1 MKPLKTKVINRNE
14 EDANKIFNNRSL
26 TSDYR
31 TLVPVLKSGMRVLDI
46 GCGTGAISKDI
57 AKIVGKNGSVTGID
71 VTEKFIES
79 GKKMYPLS
87 NLKLIHADLF
97 EFEAEEKFDLIVAAR
112 TLQWLSH
119 PKEALVKMKTL
130 LKHNGQ
136 ISVLDYNHEALEL
149 KPEPPQSMQYFYQQW
164 LKWRADAGMNNHIA
178 EDLPSYFEAVGLF
191 SIEVINSD
199 EIYKKGE
206 TVFEHKIGIWKKVAS
221 STQVVE
227 EGYISKE
234 DQLKAIEEYSE
245 WMKNDAVEMVMKL
258 KEVRGRS

>member
-1 MKPLKTKVINRNE
+1 MKPLKTKVINRDE
-14 EDANKIFNNRSL
+14 QAANNIFNNRSL

-31 TLVPVLKSGMRVLDI
+31 TLLPILKQGMRVLDI

-57 AKIVGKNGSVTGID
+57 AEVVGENGFVIGID
-71 VTEKFIES
+71 ITEKFIES
-79 GKKMYPLS
+79 GTEMYPLP

-97 EFEAEEKFDLIVAAR
+97 EFEVEEKFNLIVAAR

-119 PKEALVKMKTL
+119 PQEALVKMKTL
-130 LKHNGQ
+130 LKPNGQ

-149 KPEPPQSMQYFYQQW
+149 RPEPPKSMQYFYQRW

-178 EDLPSYFEAVGLF
+178 EDLPSYFEAAGLS

-206 TVFEHKIGIWKKVAS
+206 VMFEHKIGIWKKVAS

-245 WMKNDAVEMVMKL
+245 WMKNDAVKMVMKL
-258 KEVRGRS
+258 KEVRGKS